1 MPTQHGRSGIQ
12 PVRNTRPLLPVDS
25 GSMNGRGRLLPQL
38 DRAICSVADSRKQN
52 VCERRCVGAAHGA
65 TKLELVFPQTIAAAG
80 DAPHSCARGR
90 EISRRVALVNSW
102 LIPIAAPFFNIASH
116 LKNAKASSR
125 REMRPQAR

>member
-25 GSMNGRGRLLPQL
+25 GLIGGGRLLPKL
-38 DRAICSVADSRKQN
+38 DRAICSAADSRKQN

-65 TKLELVFPQTIAAAG
+65 TEFEFVFAQTIAAA
-80 DAPHSCARGR
+80 DDTPHSCARRR

-102 LIPIAAPFFNIASH
+102 LIPI
-116 LKNAKASSR
+116 
-125 REMRPQAR
+125 